1 MSLERR
7 LSRDMF
13 ASGELVA
20 LRQPCFTMGRFFEP
34 GKYLVGELPDTAFE
48 MGLVDKLPPVRGNS
62 AEVTQAEV
70 TQSETSEADQ

>member
-7 LSRDMF
+7 MSRDMF
-13 ASGELVA
+13 ASGELVE